1 MLGDSIMCANSSQVA
16 ILNGSKIQF
25 FNGNSRALLSE
36 INTDGD
42 AKNNH
47 NKAICCALSWDGC
60 YFASCN
66 EVKSVNLWKCDRNN
80 WSIVSKRQISKRPTS
95 ILFTQDSKQILIADK
110 AGFVTRLSID
120 NYNEEGDIC
129 LGHISIILC
138 MALSPNNKYLITGD
152 RDEKIRISNY
162 PHTYDISAFCLGHT
176 EFVSTIAI
184 LDDELM
190 VSGSGDGTIKLW
202 NYLSGQQLLSED
214 IKDSLQQRCSSSQY
228 QLKECTETIISNI
241 SYCPKYNVV
250 AICCEHIK
258 MVLLYHI
265 NKNNF
270 ELNYMQEIELIDVP
284 MKTSFINES
293 LWILISNID
302 EPLEIW
308 NLFKDSCTDSTHK
321 TIKVEIEPII
331 DPLASALKGDHFRD
345 CCNVESYL
353 SQVKRKRMESFSDE
367 ISKKSR

>member
-1 MLGDSIMCANSSQVA
+1 MAIKLRFIQVRQEFSTLLAMLGDSIMCANSSQVA

-25 FNGNSRALLSE
+25 FNGN
-36 INTDGD
+36 
-42 AKNNH
+42 
-47 NKAICCALSWDGC
+47 
-60 YFASCN
+60 CN

-214 IKDSLQQRCSSSQY
+214 IKDSLQQRCSSSQD
-228 QLKECTETIISNI
+228 QL
-241 SYCPKYNVV
+241 
-250 AICCEHIK
+250 
-258 MVLLYHI
+258 
-265 NKNNF
+265 
-270 ELNYMQEIELIDVP
+270 
-284 MKTSFINES
+284 
-293 LWILISNID
+293 
-302 EPLEIW
+302 
-308 NLFKDSCTDSTHK
+308 K
-321 TIKVEIEPII
+321 TIKVEIEAII